1 MFQCRFGT
9 FHFENYLK
17 LNIFLQKKKFVKL
30 GYLISHRFFGSCY
43 ANLFSWFLFWLS
55 IFSREN
61 GFRLCTRCL
70 IKDIAAAAHWTI
82 ALAGE
87 KINGWKT
94 PFGVV
99 RSCPDSLAPGLVLKR
114 FHNHFDTTF
123 FQSVIHL
130 WETEMAMLAP
140 MVHNDPKNI
149 KNFRLQKLVKWN
161 SRKIFK
167 GYITYL
173 WK

>member
-1 MFQCRFGT
+1 MQT
-9 FHFENYLK
+9 YFHDFFFNCQF
-17 LNIFLQKKKFVKL
+17 FLVKTGL
-30 GYLISHRFFGSCY
+30 P
-43 ANLFSWFLFWLS
+43 
-55 IFSREN
+55 
-61 GFRLCTRCL
+61 FRLCTRCL

>member
-1 MFQCRFGT
+1 MFDNFFQSFNVASEHST
-9 FHFENYLK
+9 
-17 LNIFLQKKKFVKL
+17 LNIFLQKKNSWNWVIWFHIGFLALAMQTYFHDFFFNCQFFLVKTGL
-30 GYLISHRFFGSCY
+30 P
-43 ANLFSWFLFWLS
+43 
-55 IFSREN
+55 
-61 GFRLCTRCL
+61 FRLCTRCL

-149 KNFRLQKLVKWN
+149 KNFRRQKLVKWH
-161 SRKIFK
+161 SRKIF
-167 GYITYL
+167 
-173 WK
+173 